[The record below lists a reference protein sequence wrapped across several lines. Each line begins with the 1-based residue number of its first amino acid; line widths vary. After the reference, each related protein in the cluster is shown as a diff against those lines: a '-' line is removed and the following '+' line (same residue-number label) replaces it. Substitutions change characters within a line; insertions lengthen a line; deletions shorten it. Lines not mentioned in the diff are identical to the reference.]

1 MPLPLLPL
9 ILTAAGASAIHALGN
24 VWSAHI
30 TNRGNQQLQREQNKY
45 NAPENQMLRL
55 QRAGLN
61 PMLTYGQSSGNVAGN
76 QASYQ
81 PYQAPDLS
89 PLGNIGNYVT
99 LLNNYMQM
107 TQIDRQN
114 NLLDAQADLARS
126 QSQYYE
132 VLNPKTRKQTELIAK
147 QIGLTGSQTSAV
159 QHNVNIAQQ
168 RGRLTTEGAGW
179 NPMTVLSDYL
189 SRTANYVF
197 SRYITRGK
205 E

>member
-30 TNRGNQQLQREQNKY
+30 TNKGNRQLQREQNAY
-45 NAPENQMLRL
+45 NTPENQMLRL
-55 QRAGLN
+55 NRAGLN
-61 PMLTYGQSSGNVAGN
+61 PMLVYSQSSGNVAGN
-76 QASYQ
+76 QSSYQ
-81 PYQAPDLS
+81 PYQSPDLS
-89 PLGNIGNYVT
+89 PLGNIGNFIT
-99 LLNNYMQM
+99 LMNNYMQM
-107 TQIDRQN
+107 SQIDKQN
-114 NLLDAQADLARS
+114 NLLDAQAELARS

-132 VLNPKTRKQTELIAK
+132 VLNPKTRRQTELITK

-189 SRTANYVF
+189 SRTANYIF
-197 SRYITRGK
+197 GKYIRGK
-205 E
+205 A